1 MIDSPNL
8 HLEPSESLLLHTD
21 GITAA
26 RGTSNDPFGEE
37 RLADALNRLG
47 ERCTAQDAIDAV
59 TEAVRVFTGGND
71 RDDDQAA
78 LVLTATSAVGLTTT
92 A

>member
-8 HLEPSESLLLHTD
+8 HLEPSVSLLLHTD
-21 GITAA
+21 GIT
-26 RGTSNDPFGEE
+26 
-37 RLADALNRLG
+37 
-47 ERCTAQDAIDAV
+47 
-59 TEAVRVFTGGND
+59 EAVRVFTAGND
-71 RDDDQAA
+71 MEVDQAA